1 MDLPEI
7 EVALELFKLLPTHKP
22 SPEGVVREMTVD
34 ERLAVFEKC
43 CTAVRRATAAGAG
56 RRQE

>member
-7 EVALELFKLLPTHKP
+7 QVALELFKLLPTQK
-22 SPEGVVREMTVD
+22 STSDGVLTQMTVD

-43 CTAVRRATAAGAG
+43 CAAVRRAKGSG
-56 RRQE
+56 PSRRPE